1 MRLAVSSPTD
11 RLESQ
16 GVTKIGAEGP
26 LGRFCLLPRHVDFV
40 STLVPGL
47 LSFWDAEGKEGLV
60 AVDEGLLVKKGDEV
74 LVSTRAFVA
83 AEALGGI
90 GEAVAARLEA
100 LEEGE
105 RSERAMLARLEAD
118 FMRRFGESK

>member
-1 MRLAVSSPTD
+1 MRLRLSSPTES
-11 RLESQ
+11 LERR
-16 GVTKIGAEGP
+16 GVTKVGAEGP
-26 LGRFCLLPRHVDFV
+26 LGRFCLLPRHIDFV

-47 LSFWDAEGKEGLV
+47 LSFSETGGREGLV

-74 LVSTRAFVA
+74 LVSTRAFVV
-83 AEALGGI
+83 AEAPGGLGEKI
-90 GEAVAARLEA
+90 AARFVAA
-100 LEEGE
+100 EEGE